1 MDGKPSV
8 KKEGLMQSYDNK
20 PLRNIVFLVC
30 SSGIGLHFIS
40 YSYLGSF
47 GPYSLLDFLTLPV
60 VLSFLSTYLLL
71 AFWTLKRQKLS
82 LILHL
87 LVICL
92 LAALLLYGL
101 FKHFPLLQ
109 DNIFQVIFLLPLSIT
124 LVCLGG
130 ACYLWLGE
138 WKKILL

>member
-1 MDGKPSV
+1 
-8 KKEGLMQSYDNK
+8 MQSYDNK

-30 SSGIGLHFIS
+30 SSAIGLHFIR

-47 GPYSLLDFLTLPV
+47 GPYALLDFLTLPV
-60 VLSFLSTYLLL
+60 VLSFLATYLLL

-82 LILHL
+82 LTLHL
-87 LVICL
+87 LIICL
-92 LAALLLYGL
+92 LSALLLYGL

-124 LVCLGG
+124 LVGLGG

-138 WKKILL
+138 WKKMLLQL